1 MATFNIPESVKY
13 NYMDLNNLQGMDS
26 WDTNPSPM
34 RASDMLNIVKKEG
47 LHQTRHN
54 VIQSYI
60 TGYRKFKNLCKSFSF
75 EQDPLTGYEILY
87 CDAPLESNKKYTLSL
102 EAEYNQNL
110 KINPNLIVEENIIL
124 NVSSIRNSITFTT
137 KELDD
142 TQYIDGKGWK
152 IAFTDDST
160 KSIKDIKYGYMD
172 NVIFNKGT
180 PFYINLPDDF
190 KNTVGSLSN
199 KGYASTTPNDYDY
212 KLEITNDTSKK
223 VINLLQSRHSVYYS
237 QGIYKSTFNYSS
249 DGEKINNIYQYQN
262 DNKKGSS
269 SNRYVLNYTR
279 GYVDYGTLVIP
290 NKFSVSLLLLTTPT
304 IIFPESSTDDFKIKF
319 KFQLKATVNTL
330 NGYNENEDD
339 FLVDYPLR
347 YYLTE
352 TVTNAN
358 SSETKVTAL
367 SWHFTHFVLN
377 GVTTSTNEYEMSIS
391 DWSSLSNITSKKV
404 SLNFSFRLGIMG
416 QSDPKTSTIDITNVP
431 LFATPVNSVYSQ
443 SNGTFLLGNDSTY
456 SVTDQSFSAL
466 DDRTLNY
473 IKYDN
478 NNFYNVYSKVQI
490 ELGEEA
496 TDFFDSYIEGDD
508 ILYDIKYVGKIEEY
522 DDNGNPIPYY
532 IKISEYTGEL
542 NKQDDSELVISVWP
556 TPLVKN
562 IKYNLEYEQ
571 GFEKYKISSKRF
583 HFTNYGV
590 SGNRQGLY
598 EHIEFDGKERVFTP
612 IGILSFNCSTTE
624 TDDGYYQ
631 LNFEVENVLDNPY
644 VPTIGYGSTP
654 KGLDYSTYEAIN
666 LLSDKR
672 KFQFLSDGT
681 SKEYQLPET
690 NLEDYCKIQILQDN
704 GVFVELTEGFS
715 LNKTKGIIT
724 FNTAPSKS
732 PIDGKDN
739 IIVEYAKKPTS
750 AIEANDFTLDTT
762 SSDNILK
769 ANIRVIKSAN
779 INDNTKINAQLE
791 ITIAGGSSFD
801 KSIYTINTANL
812 KIVAGSID
820 VYNIVLTAEQ
830 LRTINGGSKL
840 TITENV
846 IFNNDG
852 AVDNRRWTTSLTADY
867 TKNTYKQVTTNV
879 AGSKQG
885 DKSFGTQRKTALGF
899 SWIGLEY
906 SAKAV
911 ATVGSKTNGSDSYWD
926 VYVWV
931 RLWISKASY
940 LQTRAS
946 TLYGV
951 VDGSRIEAGSTGSM
965 YGSSTVYPSNG
976 LTIRKRIPY
985 SSSKKSVS
993 VGAYLKFGST
1003 TNLSGV
1009 NYNEMSVGNTTLSL
1023 PLITLPKTVTTTSG
1037 EKTNGSTT
1045 ASTSFNETIVTG
1057 KDAIVKYDNVVPGSA
1072 RLACYYG
1079 AKCVTVYGYE
1089 SDRRVFLSDG
1099 TNCDTY
1105 SGVTLDGSSSITYF
1119 PDTNYR
1125 VLGEDTEIIGYAQ
1138 KDSYLFTFKRG
1149 DDSVY
1154 VRYGTTLNDVTEFP
1168 SAVVTRNLQVLTR
1181 PIQIND
1187 EILLITREGIK
1198 GMSYVSQECR
1208 TELRSYFI
1216 SNYFKL
1222 SADYDYDKMQWF
1234 KDDSLLHI
1242 FLNEYEFTADMVS
1255 KSYVQEGTATTG
1267 GRYSSTLAFQYEWYV
1282 NKIDWLGNEP
1292 PCVSVYQPKDFE
1304 RQSEGIV
1311 YEYQREIGYNNK
1323 GVFEFSYNDY
1333 KVDKLYQI
1341 INDELKTI
1349 YKPIKAHYITPFL
1362 NMDAINVAKTVKYV
1376 YINTRSKNNDMFAIG
1391 YIDENGYQETL
1402 QKVYNN
1408 IGDFRTKLKNSEIP
1422 FPKLIQIKSKIR
1434 KFMNIKLYIQNRAE
1448 LEDVNTIDAIDES
1461 LYGNTTFDRILIQY
1475 QIAGKYR
1482 GE

>member
-1 MATFNIPESVKY
+1 MATFDIPESVKY

-60 TGYRKFKNLCKSFSF
+60 TGYRKLKNILIDSVFVYNENTNKSSMYINVNF
-75 EQDPLTGYEILY
+75 EPETT
-87 CDAPLESNKKYTLSL
+87 YTLSFKPINTQTMKL
-102 EAEYNQNL
+102 NNALFNEEGNVELVAGQRTVLTITTKTTLPEKTSLGYLVLLTDEDTSNYGVLVKNKDY
-110 KINPNLIVEENIIL
+110 KINSIINIDAKSIFDNIL
-124 NVSSIRNSITFTT
+124 NSLSLENSSYGKQEGSLKTRVLYNNTSLEYMNFIRKYRYCILPYEVYLQTLNSFGDKVIYRRTIKNYKRSSLNPLTFDLRQQGRLGFIWTLT
-137 KELDD
+137 SSGSEKCNV
-142 TQYIDGKGWK
+142 K
-152 IAFTDDST
+152 IIS
-160 KSIKDIKYGYMD
+160 SSD
-172 NVIFNKGT
+172 N
-180 PFYINLPDDF
+180 INLPINASDNFYF
-190 KNTVGSLSN
+190 KLKPSFTYNNTDNGSHNFAYSLKIVDVLSN
-199 KGYASTTPNDYDY
+199 KTTGESFSKETIIGSKSGSVSSGTASVVTEFDEYT
-212 KLEITNDTSKK
+212 
-223 VINLLQSRHSVYYS
+223 
-237 QGIYKSTFNYSS
+237 
-249 DGEKINNIYQYQN
+249 
-262 DNKKGSS
+262 
-269 SNRYVLNYTR
+269 YVLNKW
-279 GYVDYGTLVIP
+279 VD
-290 NKFSVSLLLLTTPT
+290 K
-304 IIFPESSTDDFKIKF
+304 
-319 KFQLKATVNTL
+319 
-330 NGYNENEDD
+330 
-339 FLVDYPLR
+339 
-347 YYLTE
+347 
-352 TVTNAN
+352 VTNK
-358 SSETKVTAL
+358 SL
-367 SWHFTHFVLN
+367 DD
-377 GVTTSTNEYEMSIS
+377 NEYE
-391 DWSSLSNITSKKV
+391 
-404 SLNFSFRLGIMG
+404 
-416 QSDPKTSTIDITNVP
+416 
-431 LFATPVNSVYSQ
+431 
-443 SNGTFLLGNDSTY
+443 
-456 SVTDQSFSAL
+456 
-466 DDRTLNY
+466 RTLNY
-473 IKYDN
+473 MATITVDGSSWNVGYDKYPSYFTDKCPVFPKPLDYEDELLDEKIIASSDFNVKTAVYNANEYITIEEN
-478 NNFYNVYSKVQI
+478 NIYNDVKEVQV
-490 ELGEEA
+490 EEGSMA
-496 TDFFDSYIEGDD
+496 TDYMQPITSRDD
-508 ILYDIKYVGKIEEY
+508 DLLYDIKYVGKIEEY
-522 DDNGNPIPYY
+522 DEKGNPVPYY
-532 IKISEYTGEL
+532 IKISEYLGEV
-542 NKQDDSELVISVWP
+542 NKENDSELVISVHP

-562 IKYNLEYEQ
+562 ANYSYKETQ
-571 GFEKYKISSKRF
+571 GFEKYLTTSKIF
-583 HFTNYGV
+583 PFTNYGK

-624 TDDGYYQ
+624 TEDGYYQ

-654 KGLDYSTYEAIN
+654 NGLDYSTYEAIN

-690 NLEDYCKIQILQDN
+690 NLEDYCKIQILQEN
-704 GVFVELTEGFS
+704 GVFAELNEGFV

-724 FNTAPSKS
+724 FDTAPSKS
-732 PIDGKDN
+732 PIDGRDN

-750 AIEANDFTLDTT
+750 AIEANDFTLNTT

-779 INDNTKINAQLE
+779 TNDNTKINAQLE
-791 ITIAGGSSFD
+791 ITITGGSSFD

-820 VYNIVLTAEQ
+820 VYNIVLTNEQ
-830 LRTINGGSKL
+830 LSTINSGSTA

-867 TKNTYKQVTTNV
+867 TKNTYKQTTTNV
-879 AGSKQG
+879 AGSKEG
-885 DKSFGTQRKTALGF
+885 DKSIGTQRRTALGF

-906 SAKAV
+906 NANAV
-911 ATVGSKTNGSDSYWD
+911 ANVGSKTDGSDSYWD

-931 RLWISKASY
+931 RLWVSKASY
-940 LQTRAS
+940 LQTQAS

-976 LTIRKRIPY
+976 LTIRTRIPY

-993 VGAYLKFGST
+993 VGAYLRFGST

-1009 NYNEMSVGNTTLSL
+1009 NYNEMSVDNTTLNL
-1023 PLITLPKTVTTTSG
+1023 PSITLPKTVTTTSG

-1138 KDSYLFTFKRG
+1138 KDGYLFTFKRG

-1168 SAVVTRNLQVLTR
+1168 SAVVTRNLQVLAR

-1198 GMSYVSQECR
+1198 GMSYISQECR

-1282 NKIDWLGNEP
+1282 SKIDWLGNEP

-1304 RQSEGIV
+1304 RQTEGIV

-1323 GVFEFSYNDY
+1323 GVFEFSYNDN
-1333 KVDKLYQI
+1333 KVDKIQQI
-1341 INDELKTI
+1341 IDGEVKTI

-1362 NMDAINVAKTVKYV
+1362 NMGAINVAKTVKYV

-1408 IGDFRTKLKNSEIP
+1408 ISDFRTKLKNSEIP

-1434 KFMNIKLYIQNRAE
+1434 KFMNIKLYVQNRAE
-1448 LEDVNTIDAIDES
+1448 LEDVNTVDARDES
-1461 LYGNTTFDRILIQY
+1461 LYGNTTFDRILVQY